1 MRHHTRYS
9 TDTPGGQG
17 VLEKLGRGGQCGVVP
32 IYRISRFIYFYR
44 PLCSHKYKNV

>member
-32 IYRISRFIYFYR
+32 IYSLQDIPVYLF
-44 PLCSHKYKNV
+44 L